1 MAEASWPFYGAET
14 NETQF
19 SKWARTLGDSG
30 IATGLA
36 IAPGSGMQVTVAVGS
51 ALVRGLFYENTG
63 SSKALTI
70 SAAPATAGQTRRDAV
85 ILKLDQTANTITA
98 VIKNGTANSSG
109 GTLPALTQD
118 ETTYEFLIGEVRVA
132 QGTAAITGAMITE
145 YRPVLGSR
153 ILINTEARKPTA
165 ASASG
170 ALFFNTTTKQIE
182 YSDGASWSGIVTV
195 DTLTGVLPVAKGGTA
210 VTTYKALREALDIY
224 VQPTAPAHKAGRVH
238 IPGTSL
244 A

>member
-1 MAEASWPFYGAET
+1 MAEASWPFYGTET

-36 IAPGSGMQVTVAVGS
+36 INPGSGLQVTVGIGS
-51 ALVRGLFYENTG
+51 GLVRGIYYENN
-63 SSKALTI
+63 SSAKALTI
-70 SAAPATAGQTRRDAV
+70 GAAPGTSGQTRRDAV

-98 VIKNGTANSSG
+98 LIKAGTANSSG
-109 GTLPALTQD
+109 GALPALTQD
-118 ETTYEFLIGEVRVA
+118 ETTYELLIGEVRVA
-132 QGTAAITGAMITE
+132 QGTASISAGMITE
-145 YRPVLGSR
+145 YKPQIGNR
-153 ILINTEARKPTA
+153 ILVNTEARKPTA

-170 ALFFNTTTKQIE
+170 AIFFNTTTQQIE
-182 YSDGASWSGIVTV
+182 YSDGATWSGIITV
-195 DTLTGVLPVAKGGTA
+195 STLTGVLPIAKGGTA

-238 IPGTSL
+238 IPGTAL
-244 A
+244 V

>member
-19 SKWARTLGDSG
+19 SKWARSLGDSG
-30 IATGLA
+30 ITSGLA
-36 IAPGSGMQVTVAVGS
+36 IAPGTGLQVTVGVGS
-51 ALVRGLFYENTG
+51 ALVRGLYYENNT
-63 SSKALTI
+63 SAKALTI
-70 SAAPATAGQTRRDAV
+70 GAAPATAGQTRRDAV

-98 VIKNGTANSSG
+98 VIKAGTANSSG
-109 GTLPALTQD
+109 GSLPALTQD

-145 YRPVLGSR
+145 Y
-153 ILINTEARKPTA
+153 KPTIGNRIYVNTTALRPAA

-170 ALFFNTTTKQIE
+170 MIFFNTTTKQIE
-182 YSDGASWSGIVTV
+182 YSDGATWSGIITV
-195 DTLTGVLPVAKGGTA
+195 DTLTGILPIAKGGTA

-224 VQPTAPAHKAGRVH
+224 VQPSAPAHKAGRVH